1 MRTSVASRVS
11 RQSAPRSVSERPRAM
26 TSGATE
32 RRLALLLAGTAQRRV
47 ERASEIHRLAAVA
60 DLTWLGR
67 ALDSARLLPLLGSR
81 LVETAPQAVPDTFRD
96 ALDASRLR
104 ARRRA
109 VLVEQLALW
118 LLRQL
123 EEDGVGVVA
132 LKGPHLA
139 ERLHGDPG
147 MRASN
152 DIDLLVQP
160 EDFHTAVDSL
170 ERMGYRSENKA
181 PWIDGLPLFEASLR
195 ADDAWR
201 PPIDLHWRLHWYEE
215 TFSRRFI
222 CRCDPDE
229 RGFRTPRPLDEL
241 AALLIFW
248 SRDGLVGLR
257 HAADVG
263 AWWDGYGAALPAG
276 ALDEITEAHP
286 PLRPML
292 AAAALHADRT
302 VGMPAHHLL
311 SHPDCSR
318 RRTRLAV
325 RCADLAPPSTPLE
338 AEANVVLMDALLTP
352 RRGGA
357 ALVARHL
364 ALPDDV
370 VAGVY
375 DLPPKAHMQRRLAR
389 LYYAAR
395 VGTRLAHGSGAIL
408 RRALR

>member
-1 MRTSVASRVS
+1 MRTSVASKVS
-11 RQSAPRSVSERPRAM
+11 PQSAPRSVRERPRA
-26 TSGATE
+26 TASGEAE
-32 RRLALLLAGTAQRRV
+32 RRLALLLAGTAQRRA
-47 ERASEIHRLAAVA
+47 ERAFEIHRLAAVA
-60 DLTWLGR
+60 DFTWLGQ
-67 ALDSARLLPLLGSR
+67 ALDNARLLPVLGSR
-81 LVETAPQAVPDTFRD
+81 LVDTVPQAVPDTFRD
-96 ALDASRLR
+96 ALEASLVR

-109 VLVEQLALW
+109 ALVEQLALW
-118 LLRQL
+118 LLRRL

-160 EDFHTAVDSL
+160 EDFHKAVESL
-170 ERMGYRSENKA
+170 ERMGYHSENKA

-222 CRCDPDE
+222 RRCEPDD

-257 HAADVG
+257 HAADVA
-263 AWWDGYGAALPAG
+263 AWWDRHGAGLPAG
-276 ALDEITEAHP
+276 ALDEITAAHP

-292 AAAALHADRT
+292 AAAALHADHT
-302 VGMPAHHLL
+302 VGVPAHHLL
-311 SHPDCSR
+311 SNPDRSR

-325 RCADLAPPSTPLE
+325 RCAALAPPSTPLE

-352 RRGGA
+352 HRGAA
-357 ALVARHL
+357 ALVGRHL
-364 ALPDDV
+364 ALPEDV

-375 DLPPKAHMQRRLAR
+375 DLPPQARMRRRLAR
-389 LYYAAR
+389 LYYAVR